1 MQLLTDYRVYWRDAT
16 TMQIGLDPRTAFT
29 LEGLSPAEQD
39 FIAHLTENRTHIDI
53 ESYAHNAE
61 IEPQRLAQI
70 IYMLKDAQI
79 LRESE
84 YEQGSAFLQS
94 PMLSRS
100 GDRSQATVLVT
111 NTDALGVGIALALV
125 RAGVGG
131 IVFSDTDIVS
141 TADHP
146 SLQKHW
152 LGLPR
157 SQAFLTALRSARS
170 DIRTS
175 GEPDIAVVTGSQLVD
190 PFSTSWLMGEDIPH
204 LLAWVEE
211 IDVLV
216 GPLVQ
221 PGATPC
227 ASCLYKYR
235 KSKDEAWSL
244 LAPQALAS
252 NALLPPPDTLDVAS
266 SLGARAV
273 LSFLDGLGN
282 PVDRQ
287 QWRIPPN
294 PDLPRLL
301 PVYPNPYCGCC
312 EPLPLEN

>member
-16 TMQIGLDPRTAFT
+16 TVQIGLDPRTALT
-29 LEGLSPAEQD
+29 IEGLSPAEQE
-39 FIAHLTENRTHIDI
+39 FISRLTERHTHIDL
-53 ESYAHNAE
+53 ESYAHSVA

-70 IYMLKDAQI
+70 IYMLKDARI
-79 LRESE
+79 LHEHEHDSVFS
-84 YEQGSAFLQS
+84 QP

-100 GDRSQATVLVT
+100 GDRSQATVLIT

-146 SLQKHW
+146 NLQKHW

-157 SQAFLTALRSARS
+157 SQAFLTALRQARS

-175 GEPDIAVVTGSQLVD
+175 GEPDIAVATGSQLVD
-190 PFSTSWLMGEDIPH
+190 PFATSWLMDKGIPH
-204 LLAWVEE
+204 LLAWAEE
-211 IDVLV
+211 VDVLV

-221 PGATPC
+221 PGVTPC

-235 KSKDEAWSL
+235 NDRDEAWPL

-252 NALLPPPDTLDVAS
+252 NALLPPADTLDVAS
-266 SLGARAV
+266 SLAARAV
-273 LSFLDGLGN
+273 LSFLDGFGN
-282 PVDRQ
+282 PVDTQ
-287 QWRIPPN
+287 QWRIPPS
-294 PDLPRLL
+294 PELPRLS
-301 PVYPNPYCGCC
+301 PIYPNPHCGCC
-312 EPLPLEN
+312 EAVPQ

>member
-16 TMQIGLDPRTAFT
+16 TVQIGLDPRTALT
-29 LEGLSPAEQD
+29 IEGLSSAEQE
-39 FIAHLTENRTHIDI
+39 FIARLTESHTHIDL
-53 ESYAHNAE
+53 ESYAESTE
-61 IEPQRLAQI
+61 IDPQRLAQI
-70 IYMLKDAQI
+70 IYMLKDAHI
-79 LRESE
+79 LHEH
-84 YEQGSAFLQS
+84 EQGRCPALSQP

-100 GDRSQATVLVT
+100 SDRSQATVLIT
-111 NTDALGVGIALALV
+111 NVDALGVGIALALV

-131 IVFSDTDIVS
+131 IVFSDTDLVS
-141 TADHP
+141 TSDHP

-157 SQAFLTALRSARS
+157 SQAFLTALRSVRS

-190 PFSTSWLMGEDIPH
+190 PFSASWLMDNGIPH

-221 PGATPC
+221 PGNTPC

-235 KSKDEAWSL
+235 SHRDEAWTL

-252 NALLPPPDTLDVAS
+252 TALLPPADTLDIAS

-273 LSFLDGLGN
+273 LTFLDGLGN
-282 PVDRQ
+282 PSDTQ
-287 QWRIPPN
+287 QWRIPPT
-294 PDLPRLL
+294 PDIPRLS
-301 PVYPNPYCGCC
+301 PVYPNPECGCC
-312 EPLPLEN
+312 EDIPQ

>member
-16 TMQIGLDPRTAFT
+16 TMQIGLDPRTALT
-29 LEGLSPAEQD
+29 IEGLSPAEQELVSR
-39 FIAHLTENRTHIDI
+39 LTESHTYIDI
-53 ESYAHNAE
+53 ESYAEDAE
-61 IEPQRLAQI
+61 IEPQRLTQI
-70 IYMLKDAQI
+70 IYMLKEAQVI
-79 LRESE
+79 
-84 YEQGSAFLQS
+84 YEHDYEALPALSQP

-100 GDRSQATVLVT
+100 GDRSDATVLIT
-111 NTDALGVGIALALV
+111 HIDALGVGIALALV

-131 IVFSDTDIVS
+131 IVFSDTDSVS

-157 SQAFLTALRSARS
+157 SQAFLTALRQSRS
-170 DIRTS
+170 DIRTD
-175 GEPDIAVVTGSQLVD
+175 GTPDIAVVTGSQLVD
-190 PFSTSWLMGEDIPH
+190 PFSTSWLIDKGIPH

-211 IDVLV
+211 VDVLV

-235 KSKDEAWSL
+235 NSRDEAWSL

-252 NALLPPPDTLDVAS
+252 TALLPPADTLDVAS

-273 LSFLDGLGN
+273 LAFLDGLGN
-282 PVDRQ
+282 PADTQ
-287 QWRIPPN
+287 QWRIPPS
-294 PDLPRLL
+294 PDMPRLL
-301 PVYPNPYCGCC
+301 PVYPNPHCGCC
-312 EPLPLEN
+312 EALPPEK